1 MPSSGSASAIWA
13 PPTTGTAVP
22 MEPLNRFRTARTG
35 RVDPDTGEEVRRR
48 IRPHLGGFP
57 DDPDWPLVAALEVF
71 DDETQ
76 RARPAAIFRERII
89 SPPVRRLG
97 VDSGAEAVAVCLD
110 ESGALALPRIAE
122 LLGTDEESARAEL
135 DALVWS
141 DPATGALVPAST
153 YLSGNVRMKLEA
165 ARAAAASDAR
175 WEANVA
181 ALTAVLPRQLG
192 PGEISAGLGAPWIPP
207 SDVEAFCGEVLGA
220 EVEVERVA
228 ALGRWAVALRAGRR
242 ASVSLSSEW
251 GTSRADAVT
260 LLDASLNQRLHT
272 VWDETEDR
280 RRVRNDAETIA
291 ARDKQD
297 ALAARFA
304 TWLWETRSGR
314 SGCAVA
320 TTSCSTAWWCLP
332 TTVATSAFPD
342 WSGRSRRIPTN
353 ATPWPAS

>member
-1 MPSSGSASAIWA
+1 M
-13 PPTTGTAVP
+13 
-22 MEPLNRFRTARTG
+22 
-35 RVDPDTGEEVRRR
+35 
-48 IRPHLGGFP
+48 
-57 DDPDWPLVAALEVF
+57 EVF

-135 DALVWS
+135 DGLVWN

-192 PGEISAGLGAPWIPP
+192 PGEISAGLGAPWIPQ

-304 TWLWETRSGR
+304 TWLWEDPQRAERLCGR
-314 SGCAVA
+314 YNELFNSVVVPAHDGSHLSLPGLVGTFTPHPHQRDAVA
-320 TTSCSTAWWCLP
+320 RILTDGRALLAHAVGAGKTAIL
-332 TTVATSAFPD
+332 
-342 WSGRSRRIPTN
+342 
-353 ATPWPAS
+353 